1 MSMEFNNKKSRLV
14 FMDNLGFVTFPFSSY
29 SF

>member
-1 MSMEFNNKKSRLV
+1 MSMEFNIKKSGLV
-14 FMDNLGFVTFPFSSY
+14 FMNNFGFVTFPFSSY